1 MRHQRENFRQ
11 VNLPEYTVVKIRLSN
26 GSASL
31 ALPFTFT
38 SERLGGEAMSSED
51 RIILH
56 NMVFRGRHGVHPAE
70 RELGQR
76 FEIDVELGL
85 DLSRAI
91 ASDALTDTVDYSRLH
106 AIVREEVEEQ
116 QYQLIETLAG
126 TLVRRLLAELPVT
139 SVLVRVRKPQV
150 PLNGMLGFAAVEMQ
164 RRR

>member
-1 MRHQRENFRQ
+1 
-11 VNLPEYTVVKIRLSN
+11 
-26 GSASL
+26 
-31 ALPFTFT
+31 
-38 SERLGGEAMSSED
+38 MSSGD

-85 DLSRAI
+85 DLSRAT
-91 ASDALTDTVDYSRLH
+91 ASDALPDTVDYSRVH
-106 AIVREEVEEQ
+106 AIVREEVEDH
-116 QYQLIETLAG
+116 QYQLIEALAG
-126 TLVRRLLAELPVT
+126 AIVRRLMADLPIT

-150 PLNGMLGFAAVEMQ
+150 PLNGMLSFVAVEIQ